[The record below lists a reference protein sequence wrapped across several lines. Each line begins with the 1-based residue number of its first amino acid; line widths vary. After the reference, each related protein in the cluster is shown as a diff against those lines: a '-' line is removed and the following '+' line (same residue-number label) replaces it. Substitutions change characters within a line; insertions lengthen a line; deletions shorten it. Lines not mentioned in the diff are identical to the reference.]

1 MARIAKD
8 TDLGLCVDEAR
19 KALHAAKKDALSPLR
34 TRLLELARVAPQVL
48 LFEGGVEEERQA
60 MALWWATV
68 QHCQQ
73 AITNSHEPCGQC
85 PACLHISAGIHPDV
99 LAFDGRISNTADA
112 ENPGPVRA
120 LNKENASALKGK
132 LGDTTRSG
140 AKRVVIISGIDISRN
155 AAANALLKV
164 LEEPSPTT
172 IFVLLTPQR
181 EQILP
186 TLVSRSWVATLP
198 WPSSHHVETYLHP
211 WEEALAHFLQS
222 GQGWWPMT
230 ASKGAVAQEL
240 ATNVLVLC
248 QKRLITSLNPS
259 SEAGTSGPLTPCFQA
274 LSTSKRLTI
283 SHMLDEAQE
292 ALQYNVNPA
301 RVLDALAT
309 QLYCLLRT

>member
-8 TDLGLCVDEAR
+8 TDLGLCVDDAR

-34 TRLLELARVAPQVL
+34 SRLLELAGIAPQVL

-68 QHCQQ
+68 HHCQQ
-73 AITNSHEPCGQC
+73 ANNHDPCGQC
-85 PACLHISAGIHPDV
+85 SACLHIGAGIHPDV

-112 ENPGPVRA
+112 ETPGPVRA

-198 WPSSHHVETYLHP
+198 WPSSHHVDAYLRP

-222 GQGWWPMT
+222 GQGWWTMT
-230 ASKGAVAQEL
+230 ATKGAVTPDL

-248 QKRLITSLNPS
+248 QKRLITSLSHTP
-259 SEAGTSGPLTPCFQA
+259 EIGTTGPLTPCFKT
-274 LSTSKRLTI
+274 LSTAKRLTI

-292 ALQYNVNPA
+292 ALQYSVNPA

-309 QLYCLLRT
+309 QLYCLLR